1 MGIISIIIFCTQSVH
16 SNAMEKNRM
25 LYTLLQVKRISK
37 EPKSSSS
44 LNCSSSLMLHVKIF
58 FSSQK
63 SVIFLSW
70 SLLRSSS
77 LQPRNHDYH
86 GDYNFNCDHYDD
98 DRHYITDHDHLI
110 IMIIMAAIINNNN
123 NLFSSTEWK
132 RQWTDL

>member
-1 MGIISIIIFCTQSVH
+1 MSIPTQWRRIECSTRCFRLNASHKNKIIIIIKLLIFT
-16 SNAMEKNRM
+16 NAPYLKN
-25 LYTLLQVKRISK
+25 
-37 EPKSSSS
+37 
-44 LNCSSSLMLHVKIF
+44 
-58 FSSQK
+58 SSQK

-86 GDYNFNCDHYDD
+86 GDYNFNCDHNDD